1 MGLTPDRSGSTV
13 ILSLI
18 FPFVPVLVHKGKEK
32 SLSFRYYFQPKACI
46 SVPLPSG
53 VINLFRSLIGMEP
66 GGNSLNAALTHV
78 TNLRQRF
85 RRGARGCM
93 VNAVLLAM
101 ARRGDTPVIQE
112 LILH

>member
-53 VINLFRSLIGMEP
+53 VINLFRSLTEQIYRVFNMKYTKR
-66 GGNSLNAALTHV
+66 LNAIQHTGDIKHGAKNPRHTCCGPES
-78 TNLRQRF
+78 
-85 RRGARGCM
+85 RRGPC
-93 VNAVLLAM
+93 
-101 ARRGDTPVIQE
+101 
-112 LILH
+112 

>member
-53 VINLFRSLIGMEP
+53 VINLFRSLTGYSAECFDRSADFVAVRLLW
-66 GGNSLNAALTHV
+66 GRKKGNATEQLPIFTYATG
-78 TNLRQRF
+78 F
-85 RRGARGCM
+85 
-93 VNAVLLAM
+93 LL
-101 ARRGDTPVIQE
+101 P
-112 LILH
+112 L